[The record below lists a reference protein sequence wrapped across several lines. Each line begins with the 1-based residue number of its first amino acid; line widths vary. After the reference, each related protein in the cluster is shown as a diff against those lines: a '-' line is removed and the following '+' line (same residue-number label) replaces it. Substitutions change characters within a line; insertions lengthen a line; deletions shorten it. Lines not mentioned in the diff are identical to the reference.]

1 MSFDLITF
9 GRASIDLYS
18 NNIGS
23 EFNDIKELSTSIGG
37 PPVNI
42 SVGAQRL
49 GLKTGIIS
57 AIGPDPI
64 GGFIK
69 NSLNKEGVDTTHLK
83 IIEGTKSAAVVCGII
98 PPDKFPL
105 VFYRDNAPDKKITPE
120 HIKDI
125 NFSKYRSFLMTGT
138 SFAVEPSR
146 TTAFKISEKA
156 KKNEIPV
163 FLDLDF
169 RANLWGNILDFG
181 SVLRDYLKLTDIVI
195 GTEEEVLSLNL
206 TDVKQVRIKNDSIT
220 QPKIAGNLNDSIKI
234 ILNEGVKLLLVKTGA
249 KGVIAYYND
258 GSVLKVPGFSVKV
271 TNVLG
276 AGDAFAGGF
285 IYGYLNGWDDYKS
298 LRLANACGAWL
309 VTKQGCC
316 NFAPYYDEII
326 NFIEEKGGF

>member
-120 HIKDI
+120 
-125 NFSKYRSFLMTGT
+125 
-138 SFAVEPSR
+138 
-146 TTAFKISEKA
+146 
-156 KKNEIPV
+156 PV
-163 FLDLDF
+163 
-169 RANLWGNILDFG
+169 
-181 SVLRDYLKLTDIVI
+181 SYTHLTLPTI
-195 GTEEEVLSLNL
+195 
-206 TDVKQVRIKNDSIT
+206 
-220 QPKIAGNLNDSIKI
+220 
-234 ILNEGVKLLLVKTGA
+234 LLV
-249 KGVIAYYND
+249 
-258 GSVLKVPGFSVKV
+258 
-271 TNVLG
+271 
-276 AGDAFAGGF
+276 
-285 IYGYLNGWDDYKS
+285 
-298 LRLANACGAWL
+298 
-309 VTKQGCC
+309 
-316 NFAPYYDEII
+316 
-326 NFIEEKGGF
+326 

>member
-23 EFNDIKELSTSIGG
+23 EFNDIKELTTSIGG

-64 GGFIK
+64 GEFIK
-69 NSLNKEGVDTTHLK
+69 NSLQREGVDTTHLK
-83 IIEGTKSAAVVCGII
+83 TIEGTKSAAVVCGII

-105 VFYRDNAPDKKITPE
+105 VFYRDNAPDKKLTQQ

-125 NFSKYRSFLMTGT
+125 DFSKYRSFLMTGT
-138 SFAVEPSR
+138 AFAVEPSR

-156 KKNEIPV
+156 KKNEIPI

-169 RANLWGNILDFG
+169 RANLWNNILDFG
-181 SVLRDYLKLTDIVI
+181 SVLKNYLKLTDIVI

-206 TDVKQVRIKNDSIT
+206 TDTEQVKIKNDSIT
-220 QPKIAGNLNDSIKI
+220 QPKIVGNINDAIKI

-258 GSVLKVPGFSVKV
+258 GRVLKVPGFKVKV

-285 IYGYLNGWDDYKS
+285 IYGYLNDWDDYKS

-316 NFAPYYDEII
+316 NFAPYYNEII
-326 NFIEEKGGF
+326 NFIEKKGGF

>member
-23 EFNDIKELSTSIGG
+23 EFNDIKELTTSIGG

-64 GGFIK
+64 GEFIK
-69 NSLNKEGVDTTHLK
+69 NSLQREGVDTTHLK
-83 IIEGTKSAAVVCGII
+83 TIEGTKSAAVVCGII

-105 VFYRDNAPDKKITPE
+105 VFYRDNAPDKKLTQQ

-138 SFAVEPSR
+138 AFAVEPSR

-156 KKNEIPV
+156 KKNEIPI

-169 RANLWGNILDFG
+169 RANLWNNILDFG
-181 SVLRDYLKLTDIVI
+181 SVLKNYLKLTDVVI

-206 TDVKQVRIKNDSIT
+206 TDTEQVKIKNDSIT
-220 QPKIAGNLNDSIKI
+220 QPKIIGNINIPIKTNNPGNKKMYLCLKFM
-234 ILNEGVKLLLVKTGA
+234 ILEFDCT
-249 KGVIAYYND
+249 ICD
-258 GSVLKVPGFSVKV
+258 
-271 TNVLG
+271 
-276 AGDAFAGGF
+276 
-285 IYGYLNGWDDYKS
+285 
-298 LRLANACGAWL
+298 R
-309 VTKQGCC
+309 
-316 NFAPYYDEII
+316 
-326 NFIEEKGGF
+326 